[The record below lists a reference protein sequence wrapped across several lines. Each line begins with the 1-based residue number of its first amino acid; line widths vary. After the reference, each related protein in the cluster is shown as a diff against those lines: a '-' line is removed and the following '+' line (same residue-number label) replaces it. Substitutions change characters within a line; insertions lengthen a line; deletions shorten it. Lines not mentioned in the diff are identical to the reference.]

1 MGKTGSGKST
11 LVNII
16 MGLFSPTKGN
26 VIIDQK
32 FRANSIFMEKIIGL
46 VPQKAFLID
55 DTISKNIAFGSDFI
69 DEKNK
74 PINRKI
80 HSQY

>member
-32 FRANSIFMEKIIGL
+32 FRANSISWRKQVRL
-46 VPQKAFLID
+46 VLQKPF
-55 DTISKNIAFGSDFI
+55 
-69 DEKNK
+69 
-74 PINRKI
+74 
-80 HSQY
+80 